1 MTPETR
7 QKIIDNLLIPILA
20 IISGLVVAS
29 VFVLMAGANPLT
41 AYAQLFKAAFSLAN
55 FPRANLF
62 VTFQLATPLMLTGL
76 SAVVAFRSGLF
87 SLGQEGQ
94 LMLGGIMAA
103 WLGYVIHLP
112 PVIHPIVAMLGAMLV
127 GGAYGWLPGVL
138 KVKLGVNEIISTIVL
153 NNIAVLFVTYLINF
167 PLRADQSTTAHSPV
181 IDDTAKLPA
190 FASGSKWGIGF
201 VLALLA
207 MVFVSIYLWRLSSGY
222 EQRMAGQAPLF
233 ALFGGVP
240 SDRAAIRGMFISGVL
255 AGLAGAIQVLGVH
268 YRMLDG
274 FSAGMGFD
282 GLTAAILGRV
292 HPVGTVIVA
301 IFFAGVRQGAQVGLQ
316 FAAKIPRELGGGIIA
331 LMILFVAADKLF
343 RDRIDQVGVLW
354 RRLRGQNTAV
364 AYEENA

>member
-1 MTPETR
+1 MTSETR

-127 GGAYGWLPGVL
+127 GGASPSICGDCHQGTSSAWRVKRHSLPSLAACRATGRPSEGCSSVVCWPGW
-138 KVKLGVNEIISTIVL
+138 
-153 NNIAVLFVTYLINF
+153 
-167 PLRADQSTTAHSPV
+167 RARSRSWAFTTACWM
-181 IDDTAKLPA
+181 
-190 FASGSKWGIGF
+190 ASRPGWDS
-201 VLALLA
+201 LA
-207 MVFVSIYLWRLSSGY
+207 
-222 EQRMAGQAPLF
+222 
-233 ALFGGVP
+233 
-240 SDRAAIRGMFISGVL
+240 
-255 AGLAGAIQVLGVH
+255 
-268 YRMLDG
+268 
-274 FSAGMGFD
+274 
-282 GLTAAILGRV
+282 
-292 HPVGTVIVA
+292 
-301 IFFAGVRQGAQVGLQ
+301 
-316 FAAKIPRELGGGIIA
+316 
-331 LMILFVAADKLF
+331 
-343 RDRIDQVGVLW
+343 
-354 RRLRGQNTAV
+354 
-364 AYEENA
+364 